1 MEILGI
7 ELGEDEDDEEE
18 EKNEDMMQL
27 LKRGNPKEGF

>member
-7 ELGEDEDDEEE
+7 ELGDDEDDEEE